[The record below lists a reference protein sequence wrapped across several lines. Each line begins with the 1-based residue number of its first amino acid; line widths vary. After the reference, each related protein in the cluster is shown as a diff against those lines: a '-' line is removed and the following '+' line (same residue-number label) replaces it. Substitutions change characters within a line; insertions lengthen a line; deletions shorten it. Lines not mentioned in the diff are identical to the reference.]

1 VSVFPIFLAIHH
13 FLFNTSQDTT
23 SKHPSIQQP
32 SQDHATQHNMLP
44 KHIITAVIAVMA
56 HGATAAF
63 NNSCSWWWVEAQ
75 PVTLT
80 GDCVDSTSATR
91 RRVVSNLDLNHCIG
105 VDLTANAMIWQ
116 PE

>member
-1 VSVFPIFLAIHH
+1 
-13 FLFNTSQDTT
+13 
-23 SKHPSIQQP
+23 
-32 SQDHATQHNMLP
+32 MLP
-44 KHIITAVIAVMA
+44 KHILTAAIAIMA
-56 HGATAAF
+56 HGSNAAF

-75 PVTLT
+75 PVSLT

-91 RRVVSNLDLNHCIG
+91 RRVVSNLNLNHCIG